1 MSNELITQQALSV
14 GQSNKIEQM
23 ELNDFT
29 QARSSYKIKDA
40 PMVDIVQVVEKGM
53 LLLGIK
59 GSNLPD
65 TFSMQYMITEIKSQY
80 SGLRIG
86 ELMLAFQLASRGKL
100 DFEAE
105 TYQNF
110 SVLYLNRMISSY
122 HRWAIK
128 QVNQIPEKKT
138 LPPVTSVTDDEI
150 VQMSFD
156 NYKKTKS
163 RMQIFMAL
171 RAFKILHEAGKI
183 NFNPEIVIYE
193 TTKYLKSQIIDRA
206 TKKEIEEI
214 LADDDMMEL
223 SCRRVALS
231 MYFDNQIN
239 QQP

>member
-1 MSNELITQQALSV
+1 
-14 GQSNKIEQM
+14 M
-23 ELNDFT
+23 ELSDFN
-29 QARSSYKIKDA
+29 QARSSSKIKDA
-40 PMVDIVQVVEKGM
+40 TLVDIVKTLEKGM

-65 TFSMQYMITEIKSQY
+65 SPTMQYMITEVKSQY

-100 DFEAE
+100 DFEVE

-110 SVLYLNRMISSY
+110 SVLYLNRMVSAY

-128 QVNQIPEKKT
+128 QVHQLPEKKT
-138 LPPVTSVTDDEI
+138 LPPATSVTDEEI
-150 VQMSFD
+150 VQMSMD
-156 NYKKTKS
+156 NYKKTRN

-171 RAFKILHEAGKI
+171 RAFEILHKEGKI
-183 NFNPEIVIYE
+183 NFKPEIVIHE
-193 TTKYLKSQIIDRA
+193 TTKYLKSQIVDRA

-214 LADDDMMEL
+214 LQDEDMMEM

-231 MYFDNQIN
+231 MYFDNQLN
-239 QQP
+239 K